1 MKEKHRLS
9 SRSFIELGWLYF
21 VLSVFLKTD
30 SRVRWRP
37 TTRHSNVKL
46 LQWKIKCLFNFFM
59 RRLLFMYSIF
69 SFLFSFRRGHSTS
82 ASSDKSQSAV
92 APVRATHVTSQS
104 HDVRDVSGA
113 EEFLK
118 TQDDSV
124 VYSETPTKKQ
134 GSKLKSQRRVE
145 SFKWV
150 TYLWRH
156 FFKIPKRICGDV
168 TLSYSTTSVTQH
180 II

>member
-1 MKEKHRLS
+1 MKTSHTPLKRQTAS
-9 SRSFIELGWLYF
+9 MKNQMFIQFFYAATA
-21 VLSVFLKTD
+21 VYVFY
-30 SRVRWRP
+30 
-37 TTRHSNVKL
+37 
-46 LQWKIKCLFNFFM
+46 IFF
-59 RRLLFMYSIF
+59 SI
-69 SFLFSFRRGHSTS
+69 RRGHSTS

-104 HDVRDVSGA
+104 HDARDVSGA

-145 SFKWV
+145 SFK
-150 TYLWRH
+150 
-156 FFKIPKRICGDV
+156 
-168 TLSYSTTSVTQH
+168 
-180 II
+180 